1 MTNGYD
7 SYAGIATHYVPSDRL
22 EQLED
27 RLSDMESSDHEVINM
42 VIEEYST
49 LTDTKKIGFEQET
62 RQIIDR

>member
-1 MTNGYD
+1 V
-7 SYAGIATHYVPSDRL
+7 ATHYVPSDRL

-42 VIEEYST
+42 VIEVYST

-62 RQIIDR
+62 RQIIDRY